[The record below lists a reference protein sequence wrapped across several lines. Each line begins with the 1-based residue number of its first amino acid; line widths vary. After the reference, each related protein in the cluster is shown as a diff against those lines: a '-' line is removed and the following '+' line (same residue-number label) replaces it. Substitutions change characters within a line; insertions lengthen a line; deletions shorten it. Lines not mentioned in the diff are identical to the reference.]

1 MEKKGFWKEFAEVI
15 GYGLSWQE
23 VVIGAL
29 AVVIFLL
36 IAGIGEYLDDF
47 FVFGR

>member
-1 MEKKGFWKEFAEVI
+1 MEKKGFWKEFREVT

-29 AVVIFLL
+29 AVVVFLL
-36 IAGIGEYLDDF
+36 IAGIGELVDDF
-47 FVFGR
+47 FVFVR